1 MQLLNP
7 RNHRLSSSVITG
19 PSTSSNPKTILP
31 PVTMTALAESRD
43 RALQS
48 NNYYKYI
55 ITVRENPMGFL
66 VVSGESEFQKEM
78 IIRPDL

>member
-1 MQLLNP
+1 
-7 RNHRLSSSVITG
+7 
-19 PSTSSNPKTILP
+19 
-31 PVTMTALAESRD
+31 MTALAESRD

-66 VVSGESEFQKEM
+66 VVSGESEFQKEI